1 LLSLHN
7 RNPMILQGGDV
18 LLRMLLFWGMFLPLG
33 VRYSL
38 DALLKPS
45 TLAPQATRVFS
56 VATVAMLLQVAF
68 MYWFSVFLKT
78 DPVWFGDYTAIY
90 YALSLDHFVTP
101 LGKLLLPYPTL
112 IKGLTFA
119 TVSLEALG
127 PVLALLAGVCKW
139 PVRVAVILAFAT
151 FHIGMGLCLE
161 LGLFSSICCV
171 AWLAYLPAG
180 FWNRVGRM
188 WHWRGS

>member
-68 MYWFSVFLKT
+68 MYWFSVFLIT

-90 YALSLDHFVTP
+90 YALSLDHLVTP
-101 LGKLLLPYPTL
+101 LGNSLLLSLQLFKVFP
-112 IKGLTFA
+112 F
-119 TVSLEALG
+119 VS
-127 PVLALLAGVCKW
+127 
-139 PVRVAVILAFAT
+139 
-151 FHIGMGLCLE
+151 
-161 LGLFSSICCV
+161 FS
-171 AWLAYLPAG
+171 
-180 FWNRVGRM
+180 
-188 WHWRGS
+188 